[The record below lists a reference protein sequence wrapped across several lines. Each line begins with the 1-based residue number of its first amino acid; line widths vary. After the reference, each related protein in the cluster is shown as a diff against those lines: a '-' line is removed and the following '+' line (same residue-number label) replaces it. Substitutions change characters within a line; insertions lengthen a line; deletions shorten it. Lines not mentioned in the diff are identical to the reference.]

1 MLRILSFAVVSV
13 VVFATGAQSVVAQ
26 DALSQ
31 LSGSWSYRSFFHD
44 PIKVESGEVP
54 AGIELAT
61 PWAPK
66 GQLELK
72 VAADGKVGGFL
83 HFGPATLDINGNA
96 KVDEAGRA
104 KITAEATMKD
114 PGGSGKVVSTFRI
127 SGYLIDAKSPVIVGT
142 VVLASGTDLG
152 KNKQPVGTAGPFI
165 ASIDK

>member
-1 MLRILSFAVVSV
+1 MLRVLGFAVVGV

-26 DALSQ
+26 DVLSQ

-44 PIKVESGEVP
+44 PIKVEGGEVP
-54 AGIELAT
+54 ASTELAT

-66 GQLELK
+66 GKLDLK
-72 VAADGKVGGFL
+72 CDKDGKVLGVL
-83 HFGPATLDINGNA
+83 DFGPAKLDIVGNA
-96 KVDEAGRA
+96 KVDEVGRA

-142 VVLASGTDLG
+142 VVLASGVDLG
-152 KNKQPVGTAGPFI
+152 AHPQPVGTAGPFV